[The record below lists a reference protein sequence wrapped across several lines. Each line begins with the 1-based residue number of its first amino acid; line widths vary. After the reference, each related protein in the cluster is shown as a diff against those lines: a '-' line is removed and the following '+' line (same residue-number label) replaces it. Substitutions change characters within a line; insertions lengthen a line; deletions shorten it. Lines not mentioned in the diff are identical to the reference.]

1 MIIYLAGFK
10 TIEKDWQKSTEDI
23 HLLSSYIEH
32 KNGKFGK
39 YVFQEKHILDSGAFT
54 FLNNKKSNNINGEQ
68 YVINYAKFIK
78 QHNIKHFFELD
89 IDSIVGIKEV
99 ERLRNILENITGQ
112 KCIPVWHKSRG
123 LEYWKQM
130 CKEYDYVAIGGIVT
144 KEIKASQYDV
154 FFPLLKI
161 ARENNTK
168 VHGLGFTNT
177 KGLKK
182 YKFYSVDSTNWLN
195 ARFGTLGVYCF
206 TGDNII
212 NIRKPDNSRK
222 KDLQAMNIYNFT
234 EWTKFQK
241 YAEKNL

>member
-1 MIIYLAGFK
+1 MKIYLAGFK
-10 TIEKDWQKSTEDI
+10 TIEKYWQKSTQDI
-23 HLLSSYIEH
+23 YLLSSYMEH
-32 KNGKFGK
+32 KSGKFGK
-39 YVFQEKHILDSGAFT
+39 YVLQENHLLDSGAFT
-54 FLNNKKSNNINGEQ
+54 FLNNKKSNNINWEQ

-78 QHNIKHFFELD
+78 QHNIKYFFELD

-99 ERLRNILENITGQ
+99 ERLRNILENITEQ

-123 LEYWKQM
+123 LDYWKQM

-144 KEIKASQYDV
+144 KEIKKSQYDV

-168 VHGLGFTNT
+168 VHGLGFTNI
-177 KGLKK
+177 KGIKK

-195 ARFGTLGVYCF
+195 SRFGDNGLYIF
-206 TGDNII
+206 SGDNIK

-222 KDLQAMNIYNFT
+222 KDLYAISIHNFT
-234 EWTKFQK
+234 EWLKFQK